1 MTTAILR
8 WGGRLS
14 TATIMAIVALFLVG
28 VMATLSSVSLGD
40 LISEKLIGRA
50 GVADS
55 SLIIGRAGTDTTL
68 HMIGFAPRVVS
79 VAATNLGSH
88 TATLNGTVSNMNGMP
103 TSTAYFIWGY
113 DPSSLPNTTVPFTV
127 TTAGNYSTD
136 LSGFAGSGVIY
147 YQFMCDADGTNIGG
161 VRYFPASGGMGGY
174 LLKQILRVILALA
187 ICVGVLIAGRSGG
200 IAMLVSAIVGLV
212 AFIIINITLINLL

>member
-14 TATIMAIVALFLVG
+14 TATIMAIVALFLIG

-55 SLIIGRAGTDTTL
+55 SLIIGRTGTDTEL
-68 HMIGFAPRVVS
+68 HVIGFAPRITTT
-79 VAATNLGSH
+79 AATDLGSK
-88 TATLNGTVSNMNGMP
+88 TATLNGTVASMNGMP
-103 TSTAYFIWGY
+103 TAQAYFIWGS
-113 DPSSLPNTTVPFTV
+113 DPSALTNTTVPFTV

-136 LSGFAGSGVIY
+136 IAGFPSAGVIY
-147 YQFMCDADGTNIGG
+147 YQFLCDADGTNIGG
-161 VRYFPASGGMGGY
+161 VRYFPASGGVGGF

-187 ICVGVLIAGRSGG
+187 ICIGVLMAGRSGG
-200 IAMLVSAIVGLV
+200 SAMLISAIVGLV
-212 AFIIINITLINLL
+212 AFVIINLVLINLL